1 MYKKLKGR
9 IKGCIGRKGTQKELA
24 PILGMSTATLTQK
37 LNGKADWKLS
47 EVKKLSHILGIDKRE
62 VGDYFFEEEDD

>member
-1 MYKKLKGR
+1 M
-9 IKGCIGRKGTQKELA
+9 
-24 PILGMSTATLTQK
+24 GMSTATLTQK

-62 VGDYFFEEEDD
+62 IGDYFFEEDD